1 MGIVGCLQ
9 LLPGSLADGLRREG
23 WCNEHDRGEQ
33 GSGTERHNGV
43 AHDDLGRGRGDNVT
57 PTPTCTPAW
66 RAATATGD
74 AGHISVTAR
83 TVSSPPLAGRVV
95 ERARGRTL
103 RPPDPQF
110 PGGHM
115 KGMPPRTAL
124 ALAVIT
130 ACLAGGPFAQH
141 PQQPQLRHG
150 FWFSGGLGY
159 GSLGCKDCG
168 SREGALSGNISL
180 GGTLRQKVLPG
191 LST

>member
-1 MGIVGCLQ
+1 MIEASRGPAQSETTVWRMMT
-9 LLPGSLADGLRREG
+9 SVREG
-23 WCNEHDRGEQ
+23 GI
-33 GSGTERHNGV
+33 T
-43 AHDDLGRGRGDNVT
+43 LT
-57 PTPTCTPAW
+57 PTPTCTPGW
-66 RAATATGD
+66 HAATATGD

-130 ACLAGGPFAQH
+130 ACLAGGAFAQH

-150 FWFSGGLGY
+150 FWFSGGLGD
-159 GSLGCKDCG
+159 GSPGGKGCG
-168 SREGALSGNISL
+168 GREGGPSGDTPPR
-180 GGTLRQKVLPG
+180 GGAGAEILPPG
-191 LST
+191 FAPRRAPSGT